1 MNIFILDSNIRKCAQ
16 YHCDV
21 HNIKMI
27 LESAQLLC
35 SAIWMTGSPAP
46 YKLTH
51 KNHPCSKWARES
63 LDNWLWLKELALE
76 LCSEYTRRYSKIH
89 KSEGVINSL
98 KTPNIES
105 KGLTDFPL
113 AMPEQYKSKNPVKS
127 YRDYYIH
134 EKKDI
139 AKWNKLNNVPEWFKK
154 EMTTCQ

>member
-1 MNIFILDSNIRKCAQ
+1 MNIFVLDSNIKKCAE
-16 YHCDV
+16 YHCDKHV
-21 HNIKMI
+21 VKMI

-35 SAIWMTGSPAP
+35 SSVWLDGGKAP

-76 LCSEYTRRYSKIH
+76 LCTEYTRRYKREH
-89 KSEGVINSL
+89 KTESIIRNL
-98 KTPNIES
+98 KTPNLEN

-113 AMPEQYKSKNPVKS
+113 AMPDKYKTKNVIRS
-127 YRDYYIH
+127 YRDYYIY

-139 AKWNKLNNVPEWFKK
+139 AKWNKLNNTPEWFRKGI
-154 EMTTCQ
+154 MV